1 MTPLARLT
9 DRNTIS
15 IIADYALLFVA
26 GLLLRLID
34 SRIAVGAVYAIV
46 FGGVALSF
54 PLLLE
59 MCFKLSDGNRIWVR
73 LVAGKFSV
81 LAIIFAF
88 SIQLLRYNQ
97 YL

>member
-15 IIADYALLFVA
+15 IIVDYTLLIVA
-26 GLLLRLID
+26 GLLLKLVD
-34 SRIAVGAVYAIV
+34 SHIAVGAVYAIF
-46 FGGVALSF
+46 FGGVILSF
-54 PLLLE
+54 PLVLE
-59 MCFKLSDGNRIWVR
+59 LFFKLSDGNRIWVR
-73 LVAGKFSV
+73 LVAGKVSV

-88 SIQLLRYNQ
+88 SIQLLRYNY